1 MSYSPSFIPS
11 YQLTT
16 RTLGVSVLVCTVI
29 AYTLA
34 KMFRFGGRNEFPVEG
49 RVSGMPLFLEGIVV
63 DRFSQT
69 VLITGG
75 SDGMGR
81 AAAVQLA
88 GKGANVVVVART
100 LSKLQSTVEEL
111 KVRTV
116 LLFFTFNLLTH
127 TPGQVSQLE
136 EATLL
141 LHQC

>member
-1 MSYSPSFIPS
+1 
-11 YQLTT
+11 
-16 RTLGVSVLVCTVI
+16 
-29 AYTLA
+29 
-34 KMFRFGGRNEFPVEG
+34 
-49 RVSGMPLFLEGIVV
+49 
-63 DRFSQT
+63 
-69 VLITGG
+69 
-75 SDGMGR
+75 MGR

-127 TPGQVSQLE
+127 NPGQVSQLE